1 MKDIFNPRSNT
12 DLVTRPEWNQ
22 NGFETAGSANT
33 DSVMTFVD
41 GTRTFSIQPSGA
53 ASFDYWIAGVKY
65 TTTGDTVQLSGTAT
79 TADEGIWVIHYVGD
93 TLTATQNPNSGQ
105 VDSVIRTGA
114 ICAILY
120 WNATDEELIYFGEE
134 RHGKSMSPS
143 THSYL
148 HFVNGLEYISG
159 LALTDIIADGSGAT
173 DEAQFG
179 VDAGGVSDE
188 DIYDAIS
195 AVTSTTG
202 LPIYY
207 MLGATPRWVKY
218 TEAGFSMRTL
228 DGTTADRLAY
238 NQYTGGAWQLTEVG
252 NNDFVLCHVFA
263 TTEKDNPMIAIMG
276 QADYATKKLA
286 RAGALVE
293 IKSLITND
301 VLFPEIRPIGTV
313 IFQTNT
319 GYASA
324 INGKIVS
331 TDEGDDY
338 VDWRSETIS
347 RVAISTTDHGSL
359 TGLGDDDHTQ
369 YALLAGRS
377 GGQTVIGGT
386 DASDDLTL
394 QSTSNA
400 TKGKIILGTSAYDEV
415 NNRLGIGTSTPTYP
429 VTVVGSIYASG
440 SHLMANNQS
449 LSWGDS
455 STKITGNSTTD
466 VMTLTAGANV
476 VTVAEMEAAY
486 DHVAANGSS
495 HSYINQDVTTTAS
508 PEFASIVL
516 TPSTDPDVDEAGELS
531 WDSDEEAIRG
541 YSTDNTAQVVMSQVK
556 KTITFSV
563 QLADKIATHSGRSTQ
578 SFCVWQNNTGFTFNI
593 TRIHANSDILDYVF
607 DLFKSSSETDIG
619 VANDTLLHNVEVS
632 EEGTSCSYISVT
644 SPTVDTIETGKWLI
658 FEHNDETSKALTV
671 NIEGYFDANVD

>member
-1 MKDIFNPRSNT
+1 MKDIFNPRSNS

-93 TLTATQNPNSGQ
+93 TLTATQNPNDGQ
-105 VDSVIRTGA
+105 VSAVIRTGA

-120 WNATDEELIYFGEE
+120 WNATDEEIIYFGEE
-134 RHGKSMSPS
+134 RHGKNMAPE

-369 YALLAGRS
+369 YIKHSLA
-377 GGQTVIGGT
+377 
-386 DASDDLTL
+386 DAANDFLVASADDTYVKKTLAETGAILEGDIVHDNL
-394 QSTSNA
+394 QS
-400 TKGKIILGTSAYDEV
+400 V
-415 NNRLGIGTSTPTYP
+415 
-429 VTVVGSIYASG
+429 
-440 SHLMANNQS
+440 H
-449 LSWGDS
+449 
-455 STKITGNSTTD
+455 
-466 VMTLTAGANV
+466 
-476 VTVAEMEAAY
+476 
-486 DHVAANGSS
+486 
-495 HSYINQDVTTTAS
+495 QDVTTTAS
-508 PEFASIVL
+508 PEFASVVL

-632 EEGTSCSYISVT
+632 EEGTSCSYVSIT
-644 SPTVDTIETGKWLI
+644 SPTVSTIETGKWLI
-658 FEHNDETSKALTV
+658 FEHNDEISKALTV